1 MGCALDAF
9 DPPPA
14 VDVLLNCP
22 VLFAFEKERKAK
34 LAAEEKEAKKLDSVA
49 LGQVQMIFSQCDSGA
64 HHGICERPKSERY
77 FAVALQGTSMVPRKS
92 FFFLAGVVSRT
103 CVG

>member
-22 VLFAFEKERKAK
+22 VLFPFQERKAK
-34 LAAEEKEAKKLDSVA
+34 LAAEEKEAEHLTLWGLDSA
-49 LGQVQMIFSQCDSGA
+49 DDF
-64 HHGICERPKSERY
+64 
-77 FAVALQGTSMVPRKS
+77 FAV
-92 FFFLAGVVSRT
+92 
-103 CVG
+103 